1 LRDIGGWRMGQPG
14 EQGWV
19 MAEEEYEIAG
29 LHEKLLEEE
38 AEKGQLAQKIALLTA
53 ILATIGAVFSYQS
66 GAKQNEALFLKNQ
79 SILKQSEASDAW
91 GYYQAKSTKAHLDQL
106 ALVLVTDPAQKPVP
120 GGSAKAANPAG
131 RAVEESQ
138 ALQEESRQLSEE
150 SEQVLRPHERMALA
164 MTLIQIAVAMA
175 SITVLTQRRWLLAV
189 SLVSAWA
196 ASGWRSAPGYS
207 ADQAGAVIRQ

>member
-1 LRDIGGWRMGQPG
+1 
-14 EQGWV
+14 

-79 SILKQSEASDAW
+79 SILKQAEASDAW

-106 ALVLVTDPAQKPVP
+106 ALVLVTDPAQKPV
-120 GGSAKAANPAG
+120 SRRICKAANPAG
-131 RAVEESQ
+131 RAVEES
-138 ALQEESRQLSEE
+138 
-150 SEQVLRPHERMALA
+150 PGLA
-164 MTLIQIAVAMA
+164 GRV
-175 SITVLTQRRWLLAV
+175 
-189 SLVSAWA
+189 A
-196 ASGWRSAPGYS
+196 ASERRVGTGFASA
-207 ADQAGAVIRQ
+207 

>member
-1 LRDIGGWRMGQPG
+1 LFDRLAREHAGHACGIKRLAARRQPG
-14 EQGWV
+14 EQEWQ

-106 ALVLVTDPAQKPVP
+106 ALVLVTDPAQK
-120 GGSAKAANPAG
+120 ARFRRILQKQQTQ
-131 RAVEESQ
+131 Q
-138 ALQEESRQLSEE
+138 AEQLKSFRPCRKSR
-150 SEQVLRPHERMALA
+150 
-164 MTLIQIAVAMA
+164 
-175 SITVLTQRRWLLAV
+175 V
-189 SLVSAWA
+189 S
-196 ASGWRSAPGYS
+196 
-207 ADQAGAVIRQ
+207 

>member
-1 LRDIGGWRMGQPG
+1 
-14 EQGWV
+14 
-19 MAEEEYEIAG
+19 MAEEEYEVAG

-91 GYYQAKSTKAHLDQL
+91 AYYQAKSTKAHLDQL
-106 ALVLVTDPAQKPVP
+106 ALVLLTDPAQK
-120 GGSAKAANPAG
+120 ARFQADLQKQQTQQAAQLQKA
-131 RAVEESQ
+131 Q
-138 ALQEESRQLSEE
+138 ALQQESRELSER

-189 SLVSAWA
+189 SLVSALGGIGLAISSWL
-196 ASGWRSAPGYS
+196 
-207 ADQAGAVIRQ
+207 

>member
-1 LRDIGGWRMGQPG
+1 
-14 EQGWV
+14 

-79 SILKQSEASDAW
+79 SILKQAEASDAW
-91 GYYQAKSTKAHLDQL
+91 AYYQAKSTKAHLDQL
-106 ALVLVTDPAQKPVP
+106 ALVLVTDPAQQARYQADLQKQQAQQAEQLKQ
-120 GGSAKAANPAG
+120 AK
-131 RAVEESQ
+131 
-138 ALQEESRQLSEE
+138 ALQEASRQLSEE
-150 SEQVLRPHERMALA
+150 SEKVLRPHERMALA

-175 SITVLTQRRWLLAV
+175 SITVLTQRRWLLAAGCFFGFG
-189 SLVSAWA
+189 L
-196 ASGWRSAPGYS
+196 GRYRPGVEYL
-207 ADQAGAVIRQ
+207 AIAQACAAGAVIRQ